1 SEDEGRRRP
10 QDRDR
15 LAQQRFADRHDPHAE
30 LGQQAQRGV
39 RHADQPA
46 GQVPEDDRRHRRQLS
61 LEARQREDRTMA
73 TEQEIEATQ
82 KLSRE
87 LDAQVA
93 LLVQQVQD
101 SSKSLAPVFEG
112 VDKEIGRLVELT
124 RRKEQPVGLTRECL
138 DAALELMSDWT
149 GMETEAIKGMNEAEG
164 RKTP

>member
-1 SEDEGRRRP
+1 
-10 QDRDR
+10 
-15 LAQQRFADRHDPHAE
+15 
-30 LGQQAQRGV
+30 
-39 RHADQPA
+39 
-46 GQVPEDDRRHRRQLS
+46 
-61 LEARQREDRTMA
+61 MA

-93 LLVQQVQD
+93 LLVQQAQD

-112 VDKEIGRLVELT
+112 VDKEIERLVELT

-164 RKTP
+164 RKTPGRQSAQGGPARPPRRGMRI